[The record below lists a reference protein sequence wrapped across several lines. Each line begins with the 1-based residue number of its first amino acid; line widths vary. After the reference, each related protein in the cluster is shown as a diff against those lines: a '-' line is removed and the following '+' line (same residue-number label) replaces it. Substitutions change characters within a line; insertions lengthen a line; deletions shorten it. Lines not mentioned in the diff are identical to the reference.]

1 MKKILFVTLSLFIVL
16 MAAAGCTKSPSQP
29 NEPTAPGTDTP
40 KLTYTEEF
48 SYLPALPSM
57 KLKDLQKGQEGSYD
71 YAYYTLSDIEYDKIL
86 DQYESLLKKDG
97 WTVTED
103 KKPKSL
109 TVTKDDHLAAMS
121 LSKVNNVPTLVIT
134 SK

>member
-1 MKKILFVTLSLFIVL
+1 MKKLLSVILSLFILL
-16 MAAAGCTKSPSQP
+16 MVAAGCSKSPSQP
-29 NEPTAPGTDTP
+29 NEPGTPGTGTS
-40 KLTYTEEF
+40 KLTYTQEF
-48 SYLPALPSM
+48 TYLPALPAM
-57 KLKDLQKGQEGSYD
+57 KLKDFQKGQQGSYD

-86 DQYESLLKKDG
+86 DHYERLLKQDG

-109 TVTKDDHLAAMS
+109 TVTKADHLAAMV
-121 LSKVNNVPTLVIT
+121 LSKVKNEPTLVIT